1 MKSAVA
7 LVEETLAPADYG
19 RVLARTRVRRAK
31 FARVG
36 QLDNEEREEKEDPEI
51 FDDTDFYQQL
61 LRDVIDSRSG
71 GGGASAE
78 DWVAMQ
84 KQKKAKKR
92 VDTKASK
99 GRKLRWV
106 TLSPGFH
113 LCHINY

>member
-1 MKSAVA
+1 MKSAVT

-31 FARVG
+31 VARVG
-36 QLDNEEREEKEDPEI
+36 QVDDAEGEDKEDQEI

-71 GGGASAE
+71 AGGANTD
-78 DWVAMQ
+78 DWMAMQ

-99 GRKLRWV
+99 GRKLR
-106 TLSPGFH
+106 
-113 LCHINY
+113 